1 MAQILFLFSLVLIIV
16 LFLLQSMRVRQRDQ
30 QINHLLEQFQELE
43 KFAGLGRLLTGIAH
57 DLSTPLGALGCA
69 WQTRRQALEKLQ
81 TILNADDP
89 NGLDKA
95 GIEKSLKALDNTRD
109 VVDASLERSLEMV
122 KHLRKAGRGEPEDP
136 HVITLGE
143 VMDPVLRI
151 LDHQFKTGVTVVN
164 ELDPALE
171 VKVRPGA
178 LSRVLANLLVNAQE
192 AMDGEG
198 EIRISSRVEQNQ
210 VYVMVQDNGP
220 GLPTT
225 ADDSLFCSGW
235 TTKGC
240 QQGSGLGLFIARKIM
255 QDFGGDIRA
264 ENHPSGG
271 ALMTIW
277 LPLVAGDNQ

>member
-1 MAQILFLFSLVLIIV
+1 M
-16 LFLLQSMRVRQRDQ
+16 
-30 QINHLLEQFQELE
+30 
-43 KFAGLGRLLTGIAH
+43 
-57 DLSTPLGALGCA
+57 
-69 WQTRRQALEKLQ
+69 
-81 TILNADDP
+81 
-89 NGLDKA
+89 
-95 GIEKSLKALDNTRD
+95 
-109 VVDASLERSLEMV
+109 
-122 KHLRKAGRGEPEDP
+122 
-136 HVITLGE
+136 
-143 VMDPVLRI
+143 
-151 LDHQFKTGVTVVN
+151 
-164 ELDPALE
+164 
-171 VKVRPGA
+171 
-178 LSRVLANLLVNAQE
+178 LANLLVNAQE